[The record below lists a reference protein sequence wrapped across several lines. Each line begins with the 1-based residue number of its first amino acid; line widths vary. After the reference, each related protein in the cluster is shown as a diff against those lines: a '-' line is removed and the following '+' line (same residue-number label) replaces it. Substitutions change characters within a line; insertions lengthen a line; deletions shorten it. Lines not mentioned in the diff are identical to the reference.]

1 VHRSAQLAIP
11 SDEDYR
17 TANQFDL
24 LNVMPKHEGA
34 RYGLPRPGGRL
45 SRSWAFTL
53 IELLVVISIIA
64 ILAAMLLPGL
74 AKAKEKAQTT
84 ACLNNVKQIDLFL
97 QFYTDENNDSFCG
110 HRLMMPTVLSPNDD
124 WWVHQ
129 PRTAQAQR
137 GPPARTLAN
146 RATLLVNVQ

>member
-1 VHRSAQLAIP
+1 MNRTKPHPVMLAQSAREVYIHSMNRTPERKSNNRS
-11 SDEDYR
+11 
-17 TANQFDL
+17 
-24 LNVMPKHEGA
+24 G
-34 RYGLPRPGGRL
+34 
-45 SRSWAFTL
+45 FTL
-53 IELLVVISIIA
+53 IELLVVIAIIA
-64 ILAAMLLPGL
+64 ILAAMLLPAL